1 MFFTRLWE
9 FLIGS
14 LCYHFAKRSFYKKN
28 WIIHILI
35 FLFLFVLFKGFN
47 YEIYNKLFAVLFAFS
62 IIFFNLKNFHISY
75 LFENK
80 FLVFLGFISY
90 ALYLWHWPILSLF
103 KYYTIS
109 EIKLQDNL
117 VLILCSI
124 VLAFLTTKYFENKFR
139 YSINKNYAL
148 ASLILFS
155 FGNYY

>member
-1 MFFTRLWE
+1 MKYTINYLQ
-9 FLIGS
+9 
-14 LCYHFAKRSFYKKN
+14 FY
-28 WIIHILI
+28 L
-35 FLFLFVLFKGFN
+35 LFQYYVFN
-47 YEIYNKLFAVLFAFS
+47 S
-62 IIFFNLKNFHISY
+62 RNFYISY

-103 KYYTIS
+103 KYYAIS

-139 YSINKNYAL
+139 YSINKNYTL
-148 ASLILFS
+148 ASIIFIFFLVITINPQISLFKKRT
-155 FGNYY
+155 FDEKNFKYI